1 MTTHKFK
8 VERLRNK
15 VRVKSLMGAWSS
27 EITSREAKEI
37 TEWVEQS
44 QMGRRVAYDM
54 WQLDGKEAYL
64 MFTLRWAV

>member
-15 VRVKSLMGAWSS
+15 VRVKSLMGVWTD
-27 EITSREAKEI
+27 EITSREAMEI
-37 TEWVEQS
+37 SKWVDQS

-54 WQLDGKEAYL
+54 WQLDSKEAFL
-64 MFTLRWAV
+64 MFTLRWAG